1 MTSQIEPKLSSLN
14 AQKLQLEDSIKENES
29 LGHELTILVES
40 KANPRE
46 VSKFK
51 LHIEDIDKITSLL
64 VGLSGRLARVESSL
78 VSLDSED
85 SCNLE
90 KVWIDLVIFLILLL
104 LFECREFIILRIYD
118 NFFCITLVTKK
129 GQKLPF
135 WVPFF

>member
-1 MTSQIEPKLSSLN
+1 LTSQIEPKLSSLN

-104 LFECREFIILRIYD
+104 LFECREFIILRIHD
-118 NFFCITLVTKK
+118 NFFALH
-129 GQKLPF
+129 
-135 WVPFF
+135 W